1 MLLHDIN
8 LTLFQFILSIMKKIF
23 ISLALL
29 AGVALVGCNK
39 NLEGPVVPEGR
50 SARVSINLKGAN
62 VGATKA
68 NGLPVNADEVLV
80 NTVDAFV
87 FNSTGDLDAY
97 KHYVSDDFTTAPVS
111 GVPDSA
117 TATLKEGNELECTT
131 GAGKI
136 VYIVINGNDSNLV
149 AGEVE
154 FANIKNEGEL
164 KARIFKL
171 EDNSIDEGGVAV
183 KKNFQMIGKTADQT
197 FRAGNNDVDVT
208 VYRSVARVVIKKITK
223 NFSSAGLQ
231 GDLKIRN
238 IYMENVV
245 GRYGFGNVVDG
256 DYKFDA
262 SSIAAAYPAANWYYK
277 YIPGSPAVP
286 ATEDDP
292 STPDVDESNPG
303 SAAVLPIVDKQS
315 AYDLWLNSGFAADI
329 VVAEDAPKDSD
340 VASTFYVMPN
350 DVPWGYDDDANPS
363 TPMVFGPQGG
373 TPWSPRHTKLVIETT
388 YGDNPTVYYYSIP
401 IADNG
406 GVYPLGRGEKGTSG
420 EPGYI
425 AADDGS
431 GYQGIKANYTYEIDE
446 LILTRL
452 GSTNPDEPT
461 VDAYVNFN
469 ITVAPW
475 SVVALQTES
484 GKYVI

>member
-1 MLLHDIN
+1 M
-8 LTLFQFILSIMKKIF
+8 
-23 ISLALL
+23 
-29 AGVALVGCNK
+29 
-39 NLEGPVVPEGR
+39 
-50 SARVSINLKGAN
+50 
-62 VGATKA
+62 
-68 NGLPVNADEVLV
+68 
-80 NTVDAFV
+80 
-87 FNSTGDLDAY
+87 
-97 KHYVSDDFTTAPVS
+97 
-111 GVPDSA
+111 
-117 TATLKEGNELECTT
+117 
-131 GAGKI
+131 
-136 VYIVINGNDSNLV
+136 
-149 AGEVE
+149 E
-154 FANIKNEGEL
+154 FANIQNEGQL

-171 EDNSIDEGGVAV
+171 EDNFINEGDPAVAV

-223 NFSSAGLQ
+223 NFTSAGLQ

-245 GRYGFGNVVDG
+245 GRYGYGNVVDG

-262 SSIAAAYPAANWYYK
+262 TSIAAAYASADPAFWYNK
-277 YIPGSPAVP
+277 YVPGTPAVV
-286 ATEDDP
+286 DDP
-292 STPDVDESNPG
+292 STPDDETAP
-303 SAAVLPIVDKQS
+303 AVLPVVDIQS
-315 AYDLWLNSGFAADI
+315 AYNLWLNSGFAADV
-329 VVAEDAPKDSD
+329 VVAEDASKDSD

-350 DVPWGYDDDANPS
+350 DVPWGFDDDSDPS
-363 TPMVFGPQGG
+363 TPIVFGPQGG

-431 GYQGIKANYTYEIDE
+431 GYQGIKANYSYEIDE
-446 LILTRL
+446 LVLTRL

-475 SVVALQTES
+475 SVVALQTET

>member
-1 MLLHDIN
+1 MRLHVIN

-68 NGLPVNADEVLV
+68 NGLPVAADEIMV

-97 KHYVSDDFTTAPVS
+97 RHYVSSEFTTS
-111 GVPDSA
+111 GSV
-117 TATLKEGNELECTT
+117 TTLNEGNELECTT

-136 VYIVINGNDSNLV
+136 VYIVINGNDSNLD
-149 AGEVE
+149 AGEVV

-171 EDNSIDEGGVAV
+171 EDNFINEGDPTPVAV

-223 NFSSAGLQ
+223 NFTSAGLQ

-262 SSIAAAYPAANWYYK
+262 SSIAATYPAANWYYK
-277 YIPGSPAVP
+277 YVPGTPAVP
-286 ATEDDP
+286 DDP
-292 STPDVDESNPG
+292 STPDDESVP
-303 SAAVLPIVDKQS
+303 AVLPVVDKEGAQS
-315 AYDLWLNSGFAADI
+315 AYDLWLNSGFASAVTI
-329 VVAEDAPKDSD
+329 SEDDPHEAD

-350 DVPWGYDDDANPS
+350 DVPWGYDFDDDSDPA
-363 TPMVFGPQGG
+363 TPAVKVFGPQGG

-431 GYQGIKANYTYEIDE
+431 GYQGIKANYSYEINE
-446 LILTRL
+446 LVLTRL

-475 SVVALQTES
+475 TITALETET